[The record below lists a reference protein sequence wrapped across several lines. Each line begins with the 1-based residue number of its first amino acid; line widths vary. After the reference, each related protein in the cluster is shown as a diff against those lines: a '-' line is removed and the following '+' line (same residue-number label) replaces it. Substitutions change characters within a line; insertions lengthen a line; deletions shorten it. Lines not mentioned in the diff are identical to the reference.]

1 MHFLVFKRGIYPF
14 VRFEVR
20 VMAKDG
26 TARGG
31 ARVGAGRKGK
41 ALTDKLIEGREAK
54 VIMPP
59 ETEPEAVEMPPVK
72 DYMKDAQRDGKPLDA
87 EDVYKDTWEWL
98 KKVGCASII
107 NPLLIE
113 QYAMTV
119 ARWIQCEKAISEF
132 GMIGKHPT
140 TGAPMASPYVTM
152 RNEYQKQINQ
162 VWCQIYQIVKENC
175 AGDYS
180 EKSEDPMENLLARRK
195 G

>member
-1 MHFLVFKRGIYPF
+1 
-14 VRFEVR
+14 
-20 VMAKDG
+20 MAKDG

-59 ETEPEAVEMPPVK
+59 EVEPEAVEMPPVK
-72 DYMKDAQRDGKPLDA
+72 DYMKDAQKDGKPLDA

-119 ARWIQCEKAISEF
+119 ARWMQCEKAISEF

-152 RNEYQKQINQ
+152 RNEYQKQMNQ

-175 AGDYS
+175 VGDYS

>member
-1 MHFLVFKRGIYPF
+1 MHFLVFKRGIWPP
-14 VRFEVR
+14 VMDRQVR

-31 ARVGAGRKGK
+31 ARVGAGRKSK
-41 ALTDKLIEGREAK
+41 ALTEKLIEGRDAQ
-54 VIMPP
+54 VMQIPADM
-59 ETEPEAVEMPPVK
+59 EAVEMPPVK
-72 DYMKDAQRDGKPLDA
+72 EYMKEDQRDGKPLGA
-87 EDVYKDTWEWL
+87 EDIYKDTWEWL
-98 KKVGCASII
+98 KKVGCAAIV

-113 QYAMTV
+113 QYSMTV

-140 TGAPMASPYVTM
+140 TGAPMASPYVSM
-152 RNEYQKQINQ
+152 SRDYQKQINQ
-162 VWCQIYQIVKENC
+162 VWYEIYQIVKENC

-180 EKSEDPMENLLARRK
+180 EKSEDPMENLLAKRK

>member
-1 MHFLVFKRGIYPF
+1 
-14 VRFEVR
+14 
-20 VMAKDG
+20 MAKDG

-54 VIMPP
+54 VIQMP
-59 ETEPEAVEMPPVK
+59 EAEPEAVEMPPIK
-72 DYMKDAQRDGKPLDA
+72 DYMVQEQRDGKPLGAD
-87 EDVYKDTWEWL
+87 DIFKDIWHWL
-98 KKVGCASII
+98 EKVGCASII
-107 NPLLIE
+107 NPFLVE
-113 QYAMTV
+113 QYSMTV

-140 TGAPMASPYVTM
+140 TGAPMSSPYVSM
-152 RNEYQKQINQ
+152 SKDYQKQINQ
-162 VWCQIYQIVKENC
+162 VWFEIYQVVKENC

-180 EKSEDPMENLLARRK
+180 EKSEDPMENLLAYRK